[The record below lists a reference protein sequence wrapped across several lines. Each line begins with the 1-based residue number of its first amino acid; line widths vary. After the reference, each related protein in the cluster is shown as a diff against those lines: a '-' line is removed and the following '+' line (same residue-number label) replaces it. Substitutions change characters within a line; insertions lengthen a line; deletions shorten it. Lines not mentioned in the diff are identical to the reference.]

1 MVMQISSSTPSP
13 ALATST
19 RSPEQRDAIKTF
31 AQTLKSGDLDGA
43 KQAYAAIVRN
53 APDGATWNSQSPF
66 AQLGRQLVAGD
77 VSGAQSTFA
86 EMIKGQ
92 IQHHDRSAPV
102 DPPVTPP
109 TGSSTGGTAGGLLNV
124 VA

>member
-1 MVMQISSSTPSP
+1 MVMQISSSTLSP
-13 ALATST
+13 ALATPT
-19 RSPEQRDAIKTF
+19 RSPAQRDAFKAL

-77 VSGAQSTFA
+77 MTGAQSTFTD
-86 EMIKGQ
+86 MVNGQ
-92 IQHHDRSAPV
+92 IQHRDRGAPV
-102 DPPVTPP
+102 VPPVTPP
-109 TGSSTGGTAGGLLNV
+109 TGSSTGGTAGRLLNE

>member
-1 MVMQISSSTPSP
+1 MVMQICSSTPSP
-13 ALATST
+13 VAAAST
-19 RSPEQRDAIKTF
+19 RSPEQREAFKAL
-31 AQTLKSGDLDGA
+31 AQTLGSGDLDGA
-43 KQAYAAIVRN
+43 TKAYTAVVRN
-53 APDGATWNSQSPF
+53 APAGATWNSQSAF

-77 VSGAQSTFA
+77 VSGARSTFA

-92 IQHHDRSAPV
+92 MEHHDRSAPV
-102 DPPVTPP
+102 VPPATTT

>member
-1 MVMQISSSTPSP
+1 MVMQISSSTPS
-13 ALATST
+13 AVLAPST
-19 RSPEQRDAIKTF
+19 RSPEQREAFKAL
-31 AQTLKSGDLDGA
+31 AQTLGAGDLAGA
-43 KQAYAAIVRN
+43 RQAYAAVVRN
-53 APDGATWNSQSPF
+53 APDGASWNSQSPF

-77 VSGAQSTFA
+77 VPAARSTFA

-92 IQHHDRSAPV
+92 VHRHDRSAPV
-102 DPPVTPP
+102 VPPATPP